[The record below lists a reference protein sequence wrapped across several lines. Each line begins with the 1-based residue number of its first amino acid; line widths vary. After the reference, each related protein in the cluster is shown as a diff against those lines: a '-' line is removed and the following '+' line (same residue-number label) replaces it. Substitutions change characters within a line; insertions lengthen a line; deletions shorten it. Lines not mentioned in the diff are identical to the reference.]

1 MATHS
6 SIRDWRIP
14 WTEKPAGVGCY
25 SPWGSKESD
34 MTEVTEYNSQGISD
48 KYICIFKPSANF
60 FSCILLYR
68 ETQILFQQT
77 ISNNFHESLVLT
89 KLKIYPAKYTFPQI
103 LNTRYFHRKSNPNV
117 YDSFTLKSSK
127 HYLTIPFGC
136 LILCFPNCI
145 IVCIFKKKLLSA
157 LNYLDNCVNHIL
169 CILHVDKS

>member
-1 MATHS
+1 MDRETWGEWGATVHGVPKSQTWLKWLSIIVREFVTNIFVS
-6 SIRDWRIP
+6 SNRQLI
-14 WTEKPAGVGCY
+14 
-25 SPWGSKESD
+25 
-34 MTEVTEYNSQGISD
+34 ISAA
-48 KYICIFKPSANF
+48 C
-60 FSCILLYR
+60 LLYG

-103 LNTRYFHRKSNPNV
+103 LNTRYFQRKSNPNV
-117 YDSFTLKSSK
+117 YNSFTLKSSK

-145 IVCIFKKKLLSA
+145 IVYIFKKKLLSA